1 MGIAFIFFMIS
12 YKYRSKFLNLTSESD
27 VILTNIISDD
37 IATKIVKNEKSL
49 ENRIHIIDKTF
60 DCHENISK
68 NEIKPVKSVFK
79 KRAWTRSEDKL
90 LKKLVRKYGLKKW
103 AEISKKIQ
111 FRDGKQCRERWHNHL
126 NPMVKRCSWSEKEE
140 WLLYLCH
147 KYFGNKWSAI
157 AKIIR
162 GRPDN
167 SIKNHWNCYVKKHI
181 SVFDEKFQIF
191 LNKHNLGSIE
201 NMTANS
207 ELLVHLKEEIRLT
220 KYEVKDILSISS
232 DKSVKKEAESFESRI
247 SIDKNFNKKK
257 LFLSDRKIKNSTKD
271 QNLSLDRSRINL
283 SDYKMSAQND
293 SSLAV
298 LNVSKDSLANLN
310 ILDELEPSSEA
321 QLLCIICE
329 NSYCKCF

>member
-126 NPMVKRCSWSEKEE
+126 NPHIKRCSWSEREE

-157 AKIIR
+157 SKIIS
-162 GRPDN
+162 GRSDN

-181 SVFDEKFQIF
+181 SVFDEKFQVF
-191 LNKHNLGSIE
+191 LDKHNLGLVE
-201 NMTANS
+201 NITSNT
-207 ELLVHLKEEIRLT
+207 ELLKHL
-220 KYEVKDILSISS
+220 
-232 DKSVKKEAESFESRI
+232 
-247 SIDKNFNKKK
+247 
-257 LFLSDRKIKNSTKD
+257 
-271 QNLSLDRSRINL
+271 
-283 SDYKMSAQND
+283 
-293 SSLAV
+293 
-298 LNVSKDSLANLN
+298 
-310 ILDELEPSSEA
+310 
-321 QLLCIICE
+321 
-329 NSYCKCF
+329 